1 MSADRP
7 DLVVVGGGVFGL
19 ATALEAA
26 GRGLDVVVLD
36 RGRFPDPTAAS
47 VGPSRKLRSTYLEP
61 GYSELVVEAMA
72 AWERLE
78 RDTDTTILLRLGN
91 LVYSVHDEH
100 PTLDAFQAASERA
113 GGTIERLD
121 AAELRA
127 RFPHFRR
134 ARAAIFEPAAGMLR
148 ATVGTGAIRTMA
160 MRAGVTILEDA
171 PVARLDLDGPDPAAV
186 LADGRRMR
194 APRMVVAAGAWTAGL
209 VPELRPAI
217 TLKAQGLAYLH
228 DLPASFDAGG
238 FPPFSEL
245 ETIFYGFPAWGD
257 DPVKIGWHQ
266 YGEVTDDPD
275 TPRDEASPT
284 FLAGVRRF
292 LDEHLGLKLGPDAIE
307 GATCLYDLTPTTDFV
322 VDRLPGHPA
331 VLVATGGSGHAF
343 KFGPVLGRIAMD
355 RLDGTGDSWLPA
367 FAWPAAATHLALA
380 PVAAPPAPS
389 APAGPR

>member
-1 MSADRP
+1 MSTESP

-36 RGRFPDPTAAS
+36 RGRFPDASAAS

-61 GYSELVVEAMA
+61 GYSELVVKAMA

-78 RDTDTTILLRLGN
+78 RDTGATILLRLGN
-91 LVYSVHDEH
+91 LVYSVNDDH

-113 GGTIERLD
+113 GGRIERLD

-148 ATVGTGAIRTMA
+148 ATVGTGAIRTAA
-160 MRAGVTILEDA
+160 MRAGVTILEEA
-171 PVARLDLDGPDPAAV
+171 RVARLDLDGPEPAAV

-209 VPELRPAI
+209 VPALRPAI

-228 DLPASFDAGG
+228 DLPASFDAAG

-245 ETIFYGFPAWGD
+245 ETIFYGFPAWGE
-257 DPVKIGWHQ
+257 DPIKIGWHQ
-266 YGEVTDDPD
+266 YGEVTDDAD

-284 FLAGVRRF
+284 FLAGVCRF
-292 LDEHLGLKLGPDAIE
+292 LNEHLGLELAPDAIE
-307 GATCLYDLTPTTDFV
+307 GVTCLYDLTPTTDFV

-343 KFGPVLGRIAMD
+343 KFGPVIGRIAMD
-355 RLDGTGDSWLPA
+355 RLDSTGDSWLPA
-367 FAWPAAATHLALA
+367 FAWPVGASVINGARS
-380 PVAAPPAPS
+380 VAF
-389 APAGPR
+389 

>member
-1 MSADRP
+1 MRADRA

-19 ATALEAA
+19 STALEAA

-36 RGRFPDPTAAS
+36 RGRFPDPMSAS

-61 GYSELVVEAMA
+61 GYSELVVEAMT

-78 RDTDTTILLRLGN
+78 RDTGTTILLRLGN
-91 LVYSVHDEH
+91 LVYSTHDEH

-121 AAELRA
+121 AAELWT

-134 ARAAIFEPAAGMLR
+134 ARAATFEPAAGMLR

-160 MRAGVTILEDA
+160 MRAGVTILEA
-171 PVARLDLDGPDPAAV
+171 ARVARLDLDGREPAAV
-186 LADGRRMR
+186 LVDGRRMR
-194 APRMVVAAGAWTAGL
+194 AQRMVVAAGAWTAGL

-228 DLPASFDAGG
+228 DLPASFDAAG

-245 ETIFYGFPAWGD
+245 ETIFYGFPARGD

-275 TPRDEASPT
+275 APRDVASAT

-292 LDEHLGLKLGPDAIE
+292 LDEHLGLELGPDAIE
-307 GATCLYDLTPTTDFV
+307 GATCLYDLTATTDFV
-322 VDRLPGHPA
+322 IDLMPGRPA

-343 KFGPVLGRIAMD
+343 KFGPVLGRITMD
-355 RLDGTGDSWLPA
+355 RLDGTGRSWLPA
-367 FAWPAAATHLALA
+367 FAWPAAAE
-380 PVAAPPAPS
+380 S
-389 APAGPR
+389 AERG